1 MKLLLLGTGKSGTT
15 AMVYKLAGGLPN
27 CHAFSG
33 GRPGK
38 YLGDYENAV
47 YKHTYEERKGK
58 SFELYKE
65 HLSKEHYD
73 RKVWMARDP
82 RDVAVSR
89 MLYRWQRGNRGDKDQ
104 YREHFQRVLQK
115 EQNPR
120 SISFSEICRYIG
132 YNNWPTP
139 IEEVI
144 EEERIRYQRMH
155 DFVKWLGDDWFRF
168 TYEDM
173 VAKSFSKLNEYLG
186 FKVLE
191 DAAIPKST
199 GKAKVVRK
207 KSSGDWRH
215 WFTEEDVALFKSAYT
230 PYMELMGY
238 DCQDWELDPNP
249 TIEPEYSS
257 MYIERLVRRKSLHS
271 ILSIKELIVQRFKK
285 G

>member
-1 MKLLLLGTGKSGTT
+1 MKILLLGTGKSGTT

-27 CHAFSG
+27 CQAFSG

-58 SFELYKE
+58 SFELYQE

-89 MLYRWQRGNRGDKDQ
+89 MLYRWQRGNRGDKEQ

-115 EQNPR
+115 EQDPR

-132 YNNWPTP
+132 YKSWPITT
-139 IEEVI
+139 EEVV

-155 DFVKWLGDDWFRF
+155 DFVRWLGDDWFRF
-168 TYEDM
+168 TYENM
-173 VAKSFSKLNEYLG
+173 VAKNFSELSEY
-186 FKVLE
+186 
-191 DAAIPKST
+191 
-199 GKAKVVRK
+199 
-207 KSSGDWRH
+207 
-215 WFTEEDVALFKSAYT
+215 

-238 DCQDWELDPNP
+238 DIQDWALDPNP
-249 TIEPEYSS
+249 AIEPEYSS
-257 MYIERLVRRKSLHS
+257 RYMEDLIRRKSWHS
-271 ILSIKELIVQRFKK
+271 ILSIKELIVQRLKK